1 MVVNVSTGF
10 QTAVPPP
17 GMQQMIG
24 QFSNPVGSH
33 QVPHQPQGGA
43 AFGYQPILPQPR
55 PPQQGIKLWQTTSR
69 VLHE

>member
-17 GMQQMIG
+17 CTQQMIG
-24 QFSNPVGSH
+24 QFGNPVGSH
-33 QVPHQPQGGA
+33 QIPHQLQGGA
-43 AFGYQPILPQPR
+43 AFGYQPNLAQPHL
-55 PPQQGIKLWQTTSR
+55 PQQGIKLWQTTSR